1 MFGDRLTAYAVL
13 LLVVF
18 GVTYIVGHVVAFT
31 LLVILT
37 SAGQRIPK
45 EQVVNFLAVLLVLI
59 QAVGEREVTDKLV
72 NHCLK
77 DDVEVLGEQELVHLR
92 SYAYMLRLLKESIAK
107 LPQFKSL
114 VREILVFYLT
124 EATYAET
131 LVEVLFEPLAGYKVI
146 VYIEVNGK
154 TILRLDVME
163 YGIENDEQFLIEVD
177 LSLLCNRVKIDRF
190 IVLYNDL

>member
-1 MFGDRLTAYAVL
+1 
-13 LLVVF
+13 
-18 GVTYIVGHVVAFT
+18 
-31 LLVILT
+31 
-37 SAGQRIPK
+37 
-45 EQVVNFLAVLLVLI
+45 
-59 QAVGEREVTDKLV
+59 
-72 NHCLK
+72 
-77 DDVEVLGEQELVHLR
+77 
-92 SYAYMLRLLKESIAK
+92 MLRLLKESIAK